1 MSTFTLRLSDAGPT
15 PGVTRVAV
23 KDIIDMA
30 GFVTTSGSKVL
41 ASRSQPAE
49 RDAACLVGVR
59 AAEAEGRALI
69 VGRTNLHELAFGV
82 SGVNPWFGTPVN
94 PLDRSRVPGGSS
106 SGSAV
111 AVADGEADV
120 AFGTDT
126 GGSIRIPAACCGVA
140 GLKTTFGRISVSGV
154 RALGATLDTIGPMGA
169 DVAALGEG
177 MALLEPGFS
186 FAGVRPASRIGRFRP
201 PAATWVDTAIDEA
214 LGGFEVTEIDLPGWA
229 AATDA
234 LAVVLAAEA
243 WAVNGELWE
252 SAADQLSPDVAARL
266 EAGSR
271 LAEAAVS
278 AARDTAGAWA
288 AELDAIWEAVDLIAL
303 PVLAEE
309 PPRIADAARVTEI
322 RYTGPFNLAGGP
334 ALALP
339 VPAPGRFPASLQ
351 LAGPHGCEELLLA
364 TGAAI
369 EEAIR

>member
-1 MSTFTLRLSDAGPT
+1 MSTFTLRLADAGPI

-23 KDIIDMA
+23 KDIIDM
-30 GFVTTSGSKVL
+30 GGLVTTSGSKVL
-41 ASRSQPAE
+41 AARSEPALV
-49 RDAACLVGVR
+49 DAACLTGVR

-69 VGRTNLHELAFGV
+69 VGRTNLHELAYGV
-82 SGVNPWFGTPVN
+82 SGVNLWFGTPVN
-94 PLDRSRVPGGSS
+94 PLDRARVPGGSS

-111 AVADGEADV
+111 AVADGDADV

-140 GLKTTFGRISVSGV
+140 GLKTTFGRISVAGV
-154 RALGATLDTIGPMGA
+154 RALGPTLDTVGPMGA
-169 DVAALGEG
+169 DVAAVAEG
-177 MALLEPGFS
+177 MTLLEPGFS
-186 FAGVRPASRIGRFRP
+186 FAGLT
-201 PAATWVDTAIDEA
+201 AATWVDGAIDEA
-214 LGGFEVTEIDLPGWA
+214 LAVLGSSISEVEVTEIDLPGWS

-243 WAVNGELWE
+243 WAMNGELWE

-271 LAEAAVS
+271 LDPAVVS
-278 AARDTAGAWA
+278 AARETARAWA
-288 AELDAIWEAVDLIAL
+288 AELEAIWENFDLIAL

-339 VPAPGRFPASLQ
+339 VPAPTRFPASLQ
-351 LAGPHGCEELLLA
+351 LAGPHGSEELLLA

-369 EEAIR
+369 EQAVR